1 MSGNL
6 SVKHTPYVERFVY
19 WLFYLI
25 PVLVLLAAVA
35 YYRAYLKANA
45 DFLAVKSRKASKMA
59 RMRLKKAAA
68 CMKKQQIDEFYD
80 EMLAAL
86 WGYLGDKLKMPT
98 SELNR
103 QNVSETL
110 SGRNIPEKEITE
122 LITLIDDCEFA
133 KYAPAATKADMQ
145 PVYDKG
151 VTVINDLESAFKN
164 KNVANEN

>member
-1 MSGNL
+1 
-6 SVKHTPYVERFVY
+6 
-19 WLFYLI
+19 
-25 PVLVLLAAVA
+25 
-35 YYRAYLKANA
+35 
-45 DFLAVKSRKASKMA
+45 
-59 RMRLKKAAA
+59 
-68 CMKKQQIDEFYD
+68 
-80 EMLAAL
+80 
-86 WGYLGDKLKMPT
+86 MPT